1 MVLTNRSQ
9 IPQFTKRFF
18 YQSWPFKCFQN
29 TTFGINK
36 FFNFRFE
43 ITIYNHKQNQKNQSS
58 VQLNWRYI

>member
-36 FFNFRFE
+36 IFNFRFE
-43 ITIYNHKQNQKNQSS
+43 ITIYGIALIRILKDCDN
-58 VQLNWRYI
+58 